1 MSLLLFVYFRVNKLQ
16 IHLHLTHIMNS
27 ILEARRYIENAKI
40 ILSDKA
46 RKDEGYY
53 QDKKYIKMA
62 GHTAYAGV
70 LVALDALLSDK
81 KKKTRKSVE
90 WYQKELSNLDKK
102 ITRSFSDVY
111 EILHLSMSYDGI
123 QNAKVIAIGMQE
135 AEKIINW
142 SEQRLE
148 KVP

>member
-1 MSLLLFVYFRVNKLQ
+1 
-16 IHLHLTHIMNS
+16 MNS

>member
-1 MSLLLFVYFRVNKLQ
+1 
-16 IHLHLTHIMNS
+16 
-27 ILEARRYIENAKI
+27 
-40 ILSDKA
+40 
-46 RKDEGYY
+46 
-53 QDKKYIKMA
+53 MA

-102 ITRSFSDVY
+102 ITRSFFDVY

-148 KVP
+148 KVA

>member
-1 MSLLLFVYFRVNKLQ
+1 MD
-16 IHLHLTHIMNS
+16 S
-27 ILEARRYIENAKI
+27 IAEARRYLENAKV
-40 ILSDKA
+40 ILSEKA
-46 RKDEGYY
+46 KKEDGYY

-62 GHTAYAGV
+62 GHTAYSGV
-70 LVALDALLSDK
+70 LVALNALLSDK
-81 KKKTRKSVE
+81 KKNTRKSVE

-123 QNAKVIAIGMQE
+123 KNAKVISIGLQE
-135 AEKIINW
+135 AEKIIAW

-148 KVP
+148 RVA

>member
-1 MSLLLFVYFRVNKLQ
+1 
-16 IHLHLTHIMNS
+16 MNS
-27 ILEARRYIENAKI
+27 ISEARRYIENAKI
-40 ILSDKA
+40 ILSEKA
-46 RKDEGYY
+46 RKDAGYY

-62 GHTAYAGV
+62 GHTAYTGV

-102 ITRSFSDVY
+102 ITRSFADVY

-123 QNAKVIAIGMQE
+123 QNAKVVAIGMQE

-148 KVP
+148 KVA

>member
-1 MSLLLFVYFRVNKLQ
+1 MSPFC
-16 IHLHLTHIMNS
+16 LHSHYNIQLHPTHIMDPIS
-27 ILEARRYIENAKI
+27 EARRYLENAKT
-40 ILSDKA
+40 ILSEKA
-46 RKDEGYY
+46 RKEDSHYL
-53 QDKKYIKMA
+53 DKKYIKMA
-62 GHTAYAGV
+62 GHTAYSGV

-90 WYQKELSNLDKK
+90 WYQKEISSLDRK
-102 ITRSFSDVY
+102 ITTSFADVN

-123 QNAKVIAIGMQE
+123 LNAAVIAIGMQQ

-148 KVP
+148 KVA

>member
-1 MSLLLFVYFRVNKLQ
+1 
-16 IHLHLTHIMNS
+16 MNS
-27 ILEARRYIENAKI
+27 ISEARRYLENAKT
-40 ILSDKA
+40 ILSEKA
-46 RKDEGYY
+46 RKEDGHY

-70 LVALDALLSDK
+70 LVALDTLLSDK

-90 WYQKELSNLDKK
+90 WYQKELSNLDRK
-102 ITRSFSDVY
+102 ITTSFSDVY

-123 QNAKVIAIGMQE
+123 RSAKVIAIGMQE
-135 AEKIINW
+135 AENIINW

-148 KVP
+148 TVA